1 MRKLLI
7 SEQAFQRQGNMLLVI
22 TGLLLLVMITVFL
35 FYPTTRK
42 KTLYGV
48 VGKKNQ
54 LETYLTKEDL
64 DEIQTWN
71 CQKERCHVLQISD
84 EVYTREDGQ
93 KYYFVVLE
101 LEIKKEE
108 NQEGNYLIYE
118 ITKKQTKWE
127 QLKQWIRSVIA

>member
-1 MRKLLI
+1 MRKLWI

-22 TGLLLLVMITVFL
+22 TGLFLLVMITVFL

-71 CQKERCHVLQISD
+71 C
-84 EVYTREDGQ
+84 
-93 KYYFVVLE
+93 
-101 LEIKKEE
+101 
-108 NQEGNYLIYE
+108 
-118 ITKKQTKWE
+118 
-127 QLKQWIRSVIA
+127 

>member
-1 MRKLLI
+1 M
-7 SEQAFQRQGNMLLVI
+7 
-22 TGLLLLVMITVFL
+22 
-35 FYPTTRK
+35 
-42 KTLYGV
+42 
-48 VGKKNQ
+48 
-54 LETYLTKEDL
+54 
-64 DEIQTWN
+64 
-71 CQKERCHVLQISD
+71 LQISD

>member
-1 MRKLLI
+1 M
-7 SEQAFQRQGNMLLVI
+7 
-22 TGLLLLVMITVFL
+22 
-35 FYPTTRK
+35 
-42 KTLYGV
+42 
-48 VGKKNQ
+48 
-54 LETYLTKEDL
+54 
-64 DEIQTWN
+64 
-71 CQKERCHVLQISD
+71 LQIAD

-101 LEIKKEE
+101 LEMKKEE